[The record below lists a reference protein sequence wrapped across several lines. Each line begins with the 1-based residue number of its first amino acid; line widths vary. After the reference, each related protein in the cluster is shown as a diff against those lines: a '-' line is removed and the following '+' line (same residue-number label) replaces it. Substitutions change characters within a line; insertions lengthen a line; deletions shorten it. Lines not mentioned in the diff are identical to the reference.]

1 MASAA
6 DDYHLY
12 QNAADRASDPHV
24 DTNGVLINLLG
35 ISDTQTLQSA
45 ETTLSELRIIALG
58 CTPIE
63 GAFDLAHAKA
73 IHQFIFQDVY
83 PWAGETRMADIM
95 KGETLFLHWRDLDVF
110 FDRLSL
116 HLEQSGLAG
125 RSMTDEAAFCQ
136 AAGTFLG
143 MLNHAHPF
151 REGNGRTQRELL
163 RLLARD
169 HGYQLDW
176 SGTSPM
182 AMKHACIAFEEDG
195 NSAPLSKLIRLASS
209 RLQPDQAPDPDPEP

>member
-6 DDYHLY
+6 DDHLY
-12 QNAADRASDPHV
+12 RSASDRDSDPHIGP
-24 DTNGVLINLLG
+24 NGVLINLLG
-35 ISDTQTLQSA
+35 LSNTQELQAA
-45 ETTLSELRIIALG
+45 ETTLSELRIIKLG
-58 CTPIE
+58 GDPIE
-63 GAFDLAHAKA
+63 GDLDLRHACA
-73 IHQFIFQDVY
+73 VHQFIFQDVY
-83 PWAGETRMADIM
+83 PWAGETRRTDIM
-95 KGETLFLHWRDLDVF
+95 KGDTMFHSWRDLDAF
-110 FDRLSL
+110 FDRIAD
-116 HLEQSGLAG
+116 HLEQSGLTG
-125 RSMTDEAAFCQ
+125 PTITDEREFCQ

-182 AMKHACIAFEEDG
+182 AMKHACIAFEEGG
-195 NSAPLSKLIRLASS
+195 NAAPLSKLIQLASS
-209 RLQPDQAPDPDPEP
+209 RLPAEQEPLAGIEP